1 MARKNHKR
9 FAKKNSAKR
18 SKAVCAGDSRVSKG
32 SLTAAVAECESCLC
46 DSCNSAYAWQWFV
59 IHLWFES
66 SLDFNAFLSISNAY
80 LMPHATPHESK
91 RNKPEA
97 PMSNAAYVQCPQ
109 MQSSR
114 AAILGVTPVPVAVPV
129 PVLPLAC
136 LPVGHFI
143 VGPAEV
149 PARTNFSLLPALDA
163 STSSPSRASILFLVP
178 C

>member
-1 MARKNHKR
+1 MK
-9 FAKKNSAKR
+9 AKPK
-18 SKAVCAGDSRVSKG
+18 
-32 SLTAAVAECESCLC
+32 
-46 DSCNSAYAWQWFV
+46 
-59 IHLWFES
+59 
-66 SLDFNAFLSISNAY
+66 
-80 LMPHATPHESK
+80 SK

-114 AAILGVTPVPVAVPV
+114 AAILGVTPVPVPVPV

-163 STSSPSRASILFLVP
+163 STSPSRALILLLVLSIIAVTVGVGDASVALACLVSHRYYYHYN